1 MTTESLLGVYL
12 RQTKALTIANL
23 KARYRKTFSGIVWVI
38 LNPLIMYGVQSLVF
52 KKFLQLD
59 VPNYALFLLS
69 GLLPWIFITQSLEMC
84 TSILVFSAQLL
95 KAFPVSPLVYIA
107 AQLLVNMI
115 NFLAAFF
122 LILIPISIIEP
133 TSHPG
138 LLLLPIQLFILVA
151 GVLGLAWLLAT
162 LQVFLRDTRFI
173 VSFGLSISFFLTPI
187 FYPVDM
193 VPPGYRWMVFINPFY
208 RLIAP
213 FRAALYDFELK
224 SFLAATG
231 IAALVAAFFLLSAI
245 LVWRKQRNAVYLYL

>member
-1 MTTESLLGVYL
+1 MEPRLRVYL
-12 RQTKALTIANL
+12 RQTRALTAANL
-23 KARYRKTFSGIVWVI
+23 KARYRKTFSGLLWVI

-52 KKFLQLD
+52 KKFLQLG

-84 TSILVFSAQLL
+84 TPILVGSSQLL

-107 AQLLVNMI
+107 AQLLDNMI
-115 NFLAAFF
+115 NFMAAFF

-138 LLLLPIQLFILVA
+138 LLLLPIPLFILVA
-151 GVLGLAWLLAT
+151 GILGMAWLLAT

-173 VSFGLSISFFLTPI
+173 VSFGLSISFFLTPV
-187 FYPVDM
+187 FYPITM
-193 VPPGYRWMVFINPFY
+193 VPENYRWLVVINPFY

-213 FRAALYDFELK
+213 FRHAIYNFELAP
-224 SFLAATG
+224 FLRATA
-231 IAALVAAFFLLSAI
+231 IAALVAATFLTAAI
-245 LVWRKQRNAVYLYL
+245 VFWRKKRNAVYLYL